1 MLRKVTLKQI
11 EAFYWTA
18 ELGSFSAAA
27 GRLNTTQPA
36 ISNRIR
42 EFESALDVKIFDADV
57 RTPRLSPKGREIL
70 AVCEQFLHLGK
81 TLEDT
86 LGSGESVGGLVR
98 VGAAD
103 TVALT
108 WLPTL
113 VSRLR
118 AQYPQVEVELIVDLS
133 INLQAR
139 LRERG
144 LDIAFLVGPLS
155 DPDITT
161 RHLGDVRNAWM
172 CAPGLVR
179 GAGKVVTPQD
189 LAPLPIFTHS
199 RGSHLHQEMLRW
211 FEAHGARPARVH
223 GCNSLST
230 MIRMTIAG
238 LGVSVLPVDMLGAE
252 IKRKEL
258 VTLAVKDGFPPN
270 RFLAAHQ
277 SKTFDRTVQVIS
289 SLAVELAGE
298 SGLFRVEG
306 AASPRRARAARRK

>member
-1 MLRKVTLKQI
+1 MLRRITLKQI

-42 EFESALDVKIFDADV
+42 EFESALDVRLFDADV
-57 RTPRLSPKGREIL
+57 RAPRLSPKGREVL

-81 TLEDT
+81 ALEDT

-118 AQYPQVEVELIVDLS
+118 TQYPQVEVELIVDLS
-133 INLQAR
+133 IHLQAR
-139 LRERG
+139 LRERA

-155 DPDITT
+155 DPDVTT

-179 GAGKVVTPQD
+179 GAGKAVTPRD
-189 LAPLPIFTHS
+189 LAALPVFIHS
-199 RGSHLHQEMLRW
+199 RGSHLHQTALRW
-211 FEAHGARPARVH
+211 FEAHNVRPTRVH

-238 LGVSVLPVDMLGAE
+238 LGVSVLPVDMLRAE
-252 IKRKEL
+252 VRRKAL
-258 VTLAVKDGFPPN
+258 VTLDVKQGFPAN
-270 RFLAAHQ
+270 RFLVAHQ

-289 SLAVELAGE
+289 NLAVDLAAE
-298 SGLFRVEG
+298 SGLFRIDG
-306 AASPRRARAARRK
+306 AAVRHGRSRRPR

>member
-42 EFESALDVKIFDADV
+42 EFETALDLKIFAADV
-57 RTPRLSPKGREIL
+57 RCPRLTPKGREVL
-70 AVCEQFLHLGK
+70 AVCEQYLHLGQALEE
-81 TLEDT
+81 TLA
-86 LGSGESVGGLVR
+86 SGEAVGGLVR

-118 AQYPQVEVELIVDLS
+118 AQYPRVEVELIVDLS
-133 INLQAR
+133 INLQSR
-139 LRERG
+139 LRERA

-172 CAPGLVR
+172 CAPGLIAKR
-179 GAGKVVTPQD
+179 KRVVTPKD
-189 LAPLPIFTHS
+189 LASLPIFTHS
-199 RGSHLHQEMLRW
+199 RGSHLHHTMLRW

-238 LGVSVLPVDMLGAE
+238 LGVSVLPVDMLSEE
-252 IKRKEL
+252 IRRQEIVPL
-258 VTLAVKDGFPPN
+258 QMRSGFPPN
-270 RFLAAHQ
+270 RFLVAHQ
-277 SKTFDRTVQVIS
+277 AKTFDRTVQVIS
-289 SLAVELAGE
+289 NLAVDLASQSRIFCKG
-298 SGLFRVEG
+298 
-306 AASPRRARAARRK
+306 